1 MFTLF
6 QQTKPINISCDT
18 NYVPCNK
25 SNEEGFKHKQG
36 NRSIGIM
43 VQNIFS
49 LEKNYD
55 NFEIPIIVALSQD
68 FKPFWVI
75 SKMFIV
81 KN

>member
-1 MFTLF
+1 
-6 QQTKPINISCDT
+6 
-18 NYVPCNK
+18 VPCNN
-25 SNEEGFKHKQG
+25 SNEEGFEEKQE

-43 VQNIFS
+43 VQNILS
-49 LEKNYD
+49 LKQNYD
-55 NFEIPIIVALSQD
+55 YFENVIIVAPSQG